1 MRKYTFVLPFVFL
14 MLGCNDGNDNNDA
27 NNECYLPAS
36 SDPCF
41 DPNAGGSTTVVTDR
55 TVEVVIAEEKGMP
68 GFEGELDIED
78 IFSTIEVGP
87 LNCSIEQS
95 QLVIKTA
102 HDWNRFRDSCLFGL
116 HKLPNVDFSNN
127 MVLVSTR
134 DFAEFRTTI
143 EAVLEF
149 DAELVVV
156 IEDKVSDIPPP
167 GPGYPYDIVSVP
179 RSDLPVDFIGVEVF
193 FSPFVQ

>member
-1 MRKYTFVLPFVFL
+1 

-27 NNECYLPAS
+27 KNDCYLPTS

-55 TVEVVIAEEKGMP
+55 TVEEVIAEEEGMP
-68 GFEGELDIED
+68 GFEGELDIDD
-78 IFSTIEVGP
+78 ISHGTAIIEPGP
-87 LNCSIEQS
+87 HDCPIEQS

-102 HDWNRFRDSCLFGL
+102 QDWNRFRNSCFFSSFD
-116 HKLPNVDFSNN
+116 LPDVDFDNN

-134 DFAEFRTTI
+134 DFAEFGTTI

-149 DAELVVV
+149 GAELVVV
-156 IEDKVSDIPPP
+156 IEDKISDIPPP